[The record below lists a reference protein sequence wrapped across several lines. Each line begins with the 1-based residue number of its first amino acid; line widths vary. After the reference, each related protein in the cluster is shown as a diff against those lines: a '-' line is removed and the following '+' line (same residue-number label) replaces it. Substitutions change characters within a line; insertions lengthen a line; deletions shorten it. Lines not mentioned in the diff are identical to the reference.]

1 MRIGLLGRKDQA
13 YYLFVRAFNRFHKR
27 LGIGNQLADRRLAV
41 AKAFAGEA
49 AIALL
54 KSIAALVTGSSA
66 MLAEA
71 VHSWVSIVADCF
83 RANAYLVASR
93 PADQMHPLGYGR
105 ESYVWALFGSAGTFL
120 FGAQFGVWRGIEQL
134 HSTEPVFGYT
144 FGYLVLGGAFLA
156 QAVSLI
162 QSLRFVRE
170 KAASRGLGVI
180 GHLLSSSDT
189 LLRAA
194 ITEDMLALL
203 GLAIAGLSMGLHHLT
218 GHAEFD
224 GAGSIAI
231 GILMGAVGL
240 YLIDMNRRF
249 LAGVSLPPDLRA
261 KVIASFRQAPEIRRV
276 TAFFAEYIGPEKIL
290 ISARVE
296 LNGQHDQAHLART
309 LRTLEQ
315 RIMEHPHV
323 GRATLS
329 LSAPEEAD
337 LD

>member
-1 MRIGLLGRKDQA
+1 
-13 YYLFVRAFNRFHKR
+13 VRAFNRFHRK
-27 LGIGNQLADRRLAV
+27 LGIGTHVADRRLAL
-41 AKAFAGEA
+41 AKAFASETVF
-49 AIALL
+49 ALL
-54 KSIAALVTGSSA
+54 KSLAAVVTGSSS

-83 RANAYLVASR
+83 RANAYLIASR
-93 PADQMHPLGYGR
+93 PADDTHPLGYGR

-120 FGAQFGVWRGIEQL
+120 FGAQFGVWRGVEQW
-134 HSTEPVFGYT
+134 HSREPVFGFT
-144 FGYLVLGGAFLA
+144 FGYLVLGCAFAA
-156 QAVSLI
+156 QAVSFVQAL
-162 QSLRFVRE
+162 QFVRQ
-170 KAASRGLGVI
+170 KATPRGLGVI
-180 GHLLSSSDT
+180 GHLLTTSDT

-194 ITEDMLALL
+194 VTEDLLALL
-203 GLAIAGLSMGLHHLT
+203 GLAIAGLSMALHQVT
-218 GHAEFD
+218 GRAEFD

-231 GILMGAVGL
+231 GILMGLGGL

-249 LAGVSLPPDLRA
+249 LAGVSLSANLRA
-261 KVIASFRQAPEIRRV
+261 KVIASFKQAPEIRRV

-296 LNGQHDQAHLART
+296 LAGQHDQAELARL
-309 LRTLEQ
+309 LRRLEQ

-329 LSAPEEAD
+329 LSAPEEPD

>member
-1 MRIGLLGRKDQA
+1 MPWTKIPLTIA
-13 YYLFVRAFNRFHKR
+13 AVRAFNRFHKK
-27 LGIGNQLADRRLAV
+27 LGFGNHVADRRLAL
-41 AKAFAGEA
+41 AKAFAGETVIALMKTAA
-49 AIALL
+49 AI
-54 KSIAALVTGSSA
+54 VTGSSS

-71 VHSWVSIVADCF
+71 VHSWVGVVADCF

-93 PADQMHPLGYGR
+93 PPDDNHPLGYGR

-134 HSTEPVFGYT
+134 HSTEPVFGFL
-144 FGYLVLGGAFLA
+144 FGYLVLGCAFVI
-156 QAVSLI
+156 QAVSLV
-162 QSLRFVRE
+162 QAVRFVRQ
-170 KAASRGLGVI
+170 KASLRGLGVV
-180 GHLLSSSDT
+180 GHLLSTSDT
-189 LLRAA
+189 LLRAV
-194 ITEDMLALL
+194 ITEDLLALL
-203 GLAIAGLSMGLHHLT
+203 GLAIAGLSMALHQVT
-218 GHAEFD
+218 GRAEFD

-261 KVIASFRQAPEIRRV
+261 KVIAGFKQAPEIRRV
-276 TAFFAEYIGPEKIL
+276 TAFFAEYIGPEKVL

-296 LNGQHDQAHLART
+296 LSGQHDQAELARL
-309 LRTLEQ
+309 LRRLEH
-315 RIMEHPHV
+315 RIMENPHV

-329 LSAPEEAD
+329 LAAPEEPD